1 VGWGFKINGFRPKI
15 DSKKP
20 SIHLKPVYKSSGQ
33 GFKLFFRSSLRPK
46 DAGRGPSVLAETR
59 GASNETSSPEIL
71 TKEVFGFDS
80 VLGLLEVGSE
90 MFLKVHRL
98 GNVVLDSTAQDGLDP
113 MNSGPT
119 LKPEGSSPA
128 PVHLF
133 SCGSSSGAAKLGE
146 RLHRSRPMALI
157 LKPFQNYY
165 RKARE
170 GRAVQMDEGLFLES
184 MVAMRLGFTGGIPFP
199 LSSHS

>member
-1 VGWGFKINGFRPKI
+1 VGWGFKINGFKPKI

-20 SIHLKPVYKSSGQ
+20 SIQLKPVYKSSGQ

-46 DAGRGPSVLAETR
+46 DAGRGPSVLAKTR

-71 TKEVFGFDS
+71 TEEVFGSDS

-113 MNSGPT
+113 MSSGPT
-119 LKPEGSSPA
+119 LSASLLAQESTMVSLEASLKPEGSSPA
-128 PVHLF
+128 LVHLF
-133 SCGSSSGAAKLGE
+133 SVVLPQGLLSWE
-146 RLHRSRPMALI
+146 RGYIAL
-157 LKPFQNYY
+157 
-165 RKARE
+165 
-170 GRAVQMDEGLFLES
+170 VQW
-184 MVAMRLGFTGGIPFP
+184 
-199 LSSHS
+199 H